1 MNRDTTLRLA
11 AIFGAGLLFALGL
24 GISGMTQPA
33 KVVGFL
39 DITGAW
45 KPELAFVM
53 GGAIAV
59 HLLAYRLVPKM
70 ERPLFEPRFGV
81 PSRRDIDPRLIGG
94 AVLFGAGWGLGGYC
108 PGPGL
113 VSLASGSWQAIVFVG
128 AMVVGMMAMNS
139 LDKLRARRT
148 VEPSA
153 SARAA

>member
-1 MNRDTTLRLA
+1 MNQGTTLRLV

-39 DITGAW
+39 DVTGAW

-128 AMVVGMMAMNS
+128 AMVVGMVAMNGI
-139 LDKLRARRT
+139 DTLRARRT
-148 VEPSA
+148 VEPST
-153 SARAA
+153 SSRAA